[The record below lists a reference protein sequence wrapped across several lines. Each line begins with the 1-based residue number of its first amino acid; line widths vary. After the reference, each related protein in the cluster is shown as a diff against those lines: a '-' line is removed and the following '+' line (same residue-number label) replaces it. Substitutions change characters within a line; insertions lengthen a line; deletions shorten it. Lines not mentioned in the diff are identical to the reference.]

1 VGDDTKKT
9 PIAAKQPTNWRF
21 YEVIPEWPN
30 HNDDP
35 RSGPTFYF
43 MVLNDHNVANHQ
55 GRKGVRGTVEVLN
68 LKLLCMLRTLLQ

>member
-9 PIAAKQPTNWRF
+9 PIAAEQTTSWRF
-21 YEVIPEWPN
+21 YEVIPEWP
-30 HNDDP
+30 HLDYDP
-35 RSGPTFYF
+35 SSGPTFCF
-43 MVLNDHNVANHQ
+43 MVLDEHAVANHQ